1 MSRRLPTI
9 FFGTVLAATT
19 LTACAGSATDD
30 TGDSSAP
37 EGSLAA
43 VCPATIVIQT
53 DWFATPERAAA
64 YNLIGGSGT
73 VDVDKGAYV
82 GEIGDTGVEAEVRL
96 GGPFIGGQPVTAQ
109 MYTDTS
115 ITMGLVATDVA
126 VRDHE
131 KFPTKAVVSALVKSP
146 QIMMWDPE
154 KFEVDSWEDVLATK
168 APVLHSQGV
177 SYVDYLVHAGLVS
190 KDQLDG
196 SFDGSP
202 SRFVAEEGA
211 IFQQGYV
218 SNEPYRWENDVKEWS
233 KPVDSLLIDDAG
245 YHVYPQA
252 FTVRA
257 GDEEK
262 LAPCLEQ
269 LVPMIQ
275 QSQVDYIADPE
286 ATNAALLDIAAKIKD
301 GPPMT
306 AAGNTNSVAVQIEKG
321 IVSNSPDGTLG
332 SFDTARVDTL
342 ITTLREVFAANG
354 KELAKDM
361 DASSIV
367 TNDYIDPSIHL

>member
-1 MSRRLPTI
+1 MSRHLPT
-9 FFGTVLAATT
+9 FLGAVLATMT
-19 LTACAGSATDD
+19 LTACAGGGSDD
-30 TGDSSAP
+30 VGDSSAP
-37 EGSLAA
+37 KGSLAA
-43 VCPATIVIQT
+43 VCPANVVIQT
-53 DWFATPERAAA
+53 DWYATPERAAA
-64 YNLIGGSGT
+64 YQLIGAGGK

-82 GEIGDTGVEAEVRL
+82 GEIGDTGVKAEVRL

-126 VRDHE
+126 VRDHQ
-131 KFPTKAVVSALVKSP
+131 KFPTKAVVSTLVKSP
-146 QIMMWDPE
+146 QILMWDPE
-154 KFEVDSWEDVLATK
+154 KFDVSSWEDVKDTK
-168 APVLHSQGV
+168 APVLFSQGV

-218 SNEPYRWENDVKEWS
+218 SNEPYRWENDVEEWS
-233 KPVDSLLIDDAG
+233 KPVKSLLIDDAG

-257 GDEEK
+257 AEEKK
-262 LAPCLEQ
+262 LAPCLKQ

-275 QSQVDYIADPE
+275 QSELDYIDDPE
-286 ATNAALLDIAAKIKD
+286 ATNAALLDIAAEIKD

-306 AAGNTNSVAVQIEKG
+306 AAGNANSVAVQIEKG
-321 IVSNSPDGTLG
+321 IVANSPDGTLG
-332 SFDTARVDTL
+332 SFDLERVDTL

-354 KELAKDM
+354 KEVAADL

-367 TNDYIDPSIHL
+367 TNDYIDPSIHR